1 MQTKNKEPKNITVKN
16 IQVTD
21 ICPSELN
28 PRKTFDQE
36 SLAELAQNIK
46 EHGLVQPITIRK
58 RPKGSDTKYEI
69 VCGER
74 RYRATL
80 LNGSPEIQCII
91 KELDDKQAFAAMI
104 IENLQRKDVDPIE
117 EAAALSKLY
126 ANGTMNV
133 ADMAKMLGKS
143 TSFVTGRIQ
152 LNNIID
158 EFIQLMR
165 DGTLYLV
172 HLLDICK
179 LTQEQQKKLYEE
191 CFSPACIAR
200 WTQKIL
206 KMEILHDMIDEHVM
220 QFLDTAKFDTKDCSF
235 SCGHDCEG
243 CPLNTKNKPES
254 FKDANR
260 PRCMDSICFGQKT
273 LEHILRTAKESG
285 LTLVYQGEGNE
296 KWITAAGAAGLKL
309 INADD
314 RKYVFEPTM
323 PDESKFSDK
332 ECYEKRMFAYRHAKA
347 IFDSNVED
355 GLVEKVFEVCFDGK
369 LSGEFKWTFSA
380 PKENEDAKE
389 SLTKK
394 EQITKLKDQVLKCD
408 EQEHDELIEEK
419 RKMLEESGYSTVNT
433 PLNAEEQRLFHAI
446 IMKRLSYD
454 FKKRI
459 GIEWANNENAYKACA
474 KQIEEHRNAIKREFM
489 KQFLSEKSVCYSH
502 DLAGMLIALCDDQMG
517 NVAELEKSVSEKYD
531 KQRKACKARIDELKG
546 KKTEEPAEE
555 EEVIDTPVEES
566 SVETPLESVPE
577 ESKAEDVVVESPTVD
592 DEEAVEEESAEVVE
606 ETGEAHEDATEE
618 DATEAEVA
626 EENAE

>member
-1 MQTKNKEPKNITVKN
+1 MQSKNIQVKN
-16 IQVTD
+16 IQVSD

-91 KELDDKQAFAAMI
+91 KDLDDKQAFAAMI

-179 LTQEQQKKLYEE
+179 LTQDQQKKLYEE
-191 CFSPACIAR
+191 CFSPACISR

-260 PRCMDSICFGQKT
+260 PRCMDSACFGQKT

-285 LTLVYQGEGNE
+285 LTLVYQGNGNE

-394 EQITKLKDQVLKCD
+394 EQITKLKDQILKCD

-419 RKMLEESGYSTVNT
+419 RKMLEESSYSTINT
-433 PLNAEEQRLFHAI
+433 PLGAEEQRLFHAI

-517 NVAELEKSVSEKYD
+517 SVDELEKKVAEKYD
-531 KQRKACKARIDELKG
+531 KQRQSLKKRIDELKG
-546 KKTEEPAEE
+546 VKVEKPAEEPAEE
-555 EEVIDTPVEES
+555 DTPAETPVEEP
-566 SVETPLESVPE
+566 VETSVAE
-577 ESKAEDVVVESPTVD
+577 EQTTVEDNVTETPSVD
-592 DEEAVEEESAEVVE
+592 CTETADETEKTSSEEETQSE
-606 ETGEAHEDATEE
+606 ETEE
-618 DATEAEVA
+618 DTEEQTTEETAE
-626 EENAE
+626 

>member
-1 MQTKNKEPKNITVKN
+1 MPSKNIQVKN

-28 PRKTFDQE
+28 PRKSFDQE
-36 SLAELAQNIK
+36 SLVELAQNIK
-46 EHGLVQPITIRK
+46 ENGLVQPITIRK
-58 RPKGSDTKYEI
+58 RPKGSEPKYEI

-74 RYRATL
+74 RYRATV

-104 IENLQRKDVDPIE
+104 IENLQRKDIDPME

-126 ANGTMNV
+126 NDGTMNTTEL
-133 ADMAKMLGKS
+133 AKMLGKS
-143 TSFVTGRIQ
+143 VSFVVSRIQ
-152 LNNIID
+152 LNNIIP
-158 EFIQLMR
+158 EFVQLMR

-179 LTQEQQKKLYEE
+179 LTEDQQKVLFEA

-200 WTQKIL
+200 WTKKIL

-220 QFLDTAKFDTKDCSF
+220 NFLDTAKFNPSDTSF
-235 SCGHDCEG
+235 SCGKCCEQ

-254 FKDANR
+254 FKDTDR
-260 PRCMDSICFGQKT
+260 PRCMDASCFAQKT
-273 LEHILRTAKESG
+273 MEHIMRTAKESG
-285 LTLVYQGEGNE
+285 LTLVYQGSGNE
-296 KWITAAGAAGLKL
+296 KWIEESKSFGLEL
-309 INADD
+309 VNADD

-380 PKENEDAKE
+380 PKENEDVRE

-394 EQITKLKDQVLKCD
+394 EQITKLKDQILKCD

-419 RKMLEESGYSTVNT
+419 RKMLEESYYSTINT
-433 PLNAEEQRLFHAI
+433 PLGSEEQRLFHAI

-454 FKKRI
+454 FKKSI
-459 GIEWANNENAYKACA
+459 GIEWANNEKAYKACA
-474 KQIEEHRNAIKREFM
+474 KQIEEHCNAIKREFM

-517 NVAELEKSVSEKYD
+517 SVDELEKKVAEKYD
-531 KQRKACKARIDELKG
+531 KQRQSLKKRIDELKG
-546 KKTEEPAEE
+546 VKVEEPAEEPAEE
-555 EEVIDTPVEES
+555 ETSTETPVEEP
-566 SVETPLESVPE
+566 VETSVSE
-577 ESKAEDVVVESPTVD
+577 EQTPVEDSVTETPSVDGAETA
-592 DEEAVEEESAEVVE
+592 DETAE
-606 ETGEAHEDATEE
+606 
-618 DATEAEVA
+618 
-626 EENAE
+626 